1 MLASFWSEAWQ
12 VMSQEPLS
20 FLIGAVVGFAFRGR
34 FKIVREK
41 REEET

>member
-20 FLIGAVVGFAFRGR
+20 FLIGAVVGFAARGR
-34 FKIVREK
+34 FKVVKAK
-41 REEET
+41 REEDA

>member
-1 MLASFWSEAWQ
+1 MLASFWSEAWK

-20 FLIGAVVGFAFRGR
+20 FLIGAVVGFGIRGR

-41 REEET
+41 REEDT